1 MNIAYFEFMSYD
13 SNYSYLLNVDNNFKT
28 TLLETY
34 VVTIHLTKTTAAQ
47 NDVALSYGSLRGLY
61 FLAVIFV
68 RSIVTMKYEYI

>member
-34 VVTIHLTKTTAAQ
+34 VVTIHLTKTT
-47 NDVALSYGSLRGLY
+47 VALSYGSLRGLY